1 MSLKFCRNPHAQRA
15 VSVLTGIAFAGS
27 LLLSACS
34 GGATSS
40 GMPQQSSAVS
50 SVTKLPASG
59 KAPVFKTALLSGAK
73 TSNRIAVT
81 ASSAPGTG
89 TVQLQLPAD
98 ADAES
103 LAVTLNGKDI
113 SGRFM
118 TSDCADGECM
128 KATVSAGD
136 GYAVKNVV
144 NASVRKKTGGMAS
157 GRARFAAAGAATSV
171 LNASQATALSVMP
184 KSVANAT
191 VTALGDVCDTTTMCP
206 PWLAPSVTFNTLMP
220 GGWNPGRGAW
230 IEVNG
235 QKLPGIPPNT
245 WPADCG
251 YPAKYVVVV
260 LDRQTLLEKTAAP
273 ESSPECFSDS
283 ASMAYALGKLAASDL
298 VIVGTIQ
305 GQVADAQ
312 LDTTAIGGS
321 AWAKAAPNLVPV
333 SYMAIGAA
341 GQPSGSAY
349 ENYDIS
355 ALGIG
360 DPPQFNVFATGTL
373 QEDTNG
379 NYGFQ
384 SSDVVEYAVSPND
397 PGYFIANTSG
407 TVIAMNLPADLTDE
421 QGPLRIIYTLP
432 VPNTP
437 TAPFNGLWLLVLDRT
452 TLQPIASQP
461 CSGQTSVAP
470 TVLVQPCGN
479 TYAVDNDQNN
489 TPDQNWRRLASDLSH
504 VGTYQLAILVSVNT
518 INDINAA
525 HEYASGSGLI
535 GFPMFATALQNI
547 GGTYSLV
554 GGPTFS
560 KADSYALVGF
570 GGASNPL
577 VGGAAEASTM
587 LRQQG
592 QSGVLHGTLQR
603 NRNGLYQPMQTSQ
616 EPQAVFAAKGGLDDS
631 DFAMALVSFQQPV
644 DWPSN
649 SDSTGLPGVTSI
661 LGQRAAYRFISHWL
675 LAGYYVKGIAGP
687 HQDDLHYFFSG
698 SSNTWIDYH
707 TMDPADL
714 PFPATGTWPGF
725 GCITS
730 TGSTCT
736 FQAPGDSATSGF
748 SAGDFNAVKA
758 QMSLEVQYLTNTL
771 QFLVTGST
779 NMKDVVAAGNANVG
793 LALSGAAATILG
805 SKFANEQQLA
815 PTTQVK
821 FSWQSLLGLLGGIAS
836 TIANAEGVGELL
848 DASAWASYGQ
858 TSPTAQKAIKNGVGI
873 SNSIG
878 ALLATIGSAGSL
890 TSKSSTNG
898 SGIPQP
904 FAQFTTT
911 IGDLA
916 NGELQSQLIVGFDVL
931 ADNLTSDW
939 ARLRNIGPR
948 VVDVNDALYAP
959 NQASQNTA
967 LQTLTNA
974 SAQTFYFSL
983 LPSFYHID
991 VWLGVLN
998 TQPSDPARF
1007 QPGIGYGQ
1015 GNLQPICYS
1024 FYVSPNNAA
1033 HLGYLSSYQGIAFAS
1048 LGPYNIYDPDTGNN
1062 DVFVIAG
1069 AAKNPNT
1076 DSTFIPSIDIDLA
1089 RTLFA
1094 PDQLNVSMQQFVA
1107 ANGPMPQSVGS
1118 SVSNTSGWPADKI
1131 CDVITGYPEDDAVPP
1146 SSGKDWFGDT
1156 ITTTTL
1162 TSATSN
1168 TLGQDT
1174 VLTAVVKA
1182 GDQAVAGGIMYFSI
1196 DGQVVGKATVG
1207 ADGTATLTLPEAT
1220 LGKHS
1225 VQADYAPPNGYA
1237 ASSTD
1242 STTLGVYAGAPD
1254 LTVAAANTSL
1264 DVSYDK
1270 PSQPLA
1276 LTIGSVA
1283 GLSGDVQLSCTG
1295 LPAGMSCKFDTPTPT
1310 LAADGS
1316 AQVSVV
1322 IGPSVATEAALGLL
1336 FLPMLMIGWRRED
1349 GSVRRRALPALLALC
1364 MAATAL
1370 TGCSGDS
1377 SSIPRETGTK
1387 TVLINATVGGVSRSV
1402 AVDVHID

>member
-1 MSLKFCRNPHAQRA
+1 MSLNVFRDPRAQRA
-15 VSVLTGIAFAGS
+15 VCVLTAIAFAGS

-40 GMPQQSSAVS
+40 GVPQQSSAVS
-50 SVTKLPASG
+50 RVTKLPASG
-59 KAPVFKTALLSGAK
+59 KAPVFKIPQPSGAK
-73 TSNRIAVT
+73 TSNRIDVT
-81 ASSAPGTG
+81 ATSAPGIG

-98 ADAES
+98 ADAKS

-113 SGRFM
+113 SSRFM

-128 KATVSAGD
+128 QATVSAGD

-157 GRARFAAAGAATSV
+157 GRARFAARGAATSV
-171 LNASQATALSVMP
+171 VNATQESQATALSVTP
-184 KSVANAT
+184 TSATNAT
-191 VTALGDVCDTTTMCP
+191 DTALGDVCDTTAMCP
-206 PWLAPSVTFNTLMP
+206 PWLPPSVSFNTLSP
-220 GGWNPGRGAW
+220 GGWDPGQGGAW

-235 QKLPGIPPNT
+235 QKFPGTAPT
-245 WPADCG
+245 KCLGAV
-251 YPAKYVVVV
+251 YVVVV
-260 LDRQTLLEKTAAP
+260 LNRQTLLEETAAP
-273 ESSPECFSDS
+273 QSSPQCFGN
-283 ASMAYALGKLAASDL
+283 ATNMTLALAKLTPSDL
-298 VIVGTIQ
+298 AIVGTLS
-305 GQVADAQ
+305 GQISFGN
-312 LDTTAIGGS
+312 LNTTAIGGS
-321 AWAKAAPNLVPV
+321 AWGQAVANLDPYT
-333 SYMAIGAA
+333 YMAIGAG
-341 GQPSGSAY
+341 GQPAGSAY
-349 ENYDIS
+349 ENYDRS
-355 ALGIG
+355 PLGINA
-360 DPPQFNVFATGTL
+360 PQFNVFATGTL

-407 TVIAMNLPADLTDE
+407 TVIAMNLPADLTDGR
-421 QGPLRIIYTLP
+421 GPLRFIYTLP

-461 CSGQTSVAP
+461 CSGQTFVAP

-479 TYAVDNDQNN
+479 TYAVAIDE
-489 TPDQNWRRLASDLSH
+489 PDQNWQRLAGDLSN
-504 VGTYQLAILVSVNT
+504 VGTFQLAILVSVNT
-518 INDINAA
+518 INDIDAL
-525 HEYASGSGLI
+525 HEYTTGK

-560 KADSYALVGF
+560 KADSYAMVGF

-577 VGGAAEASTM
+577 VGGAAEASTN
-587 LRQQG
+587 LQQQG

-616 EPQAVFAAKGGLDDS
+616 EPQPVFAAKGGLDDS

-649 SDSTGLPGVTSI
+649 SASTGLPGVTSI

-725 GCITS
+725 GCVTS

-736 FQAPGDSATSGF
+736 FQAPGDSATSSF
-748 SAGDFNAVKA
+748 TAGDFNAVKA

-779 NMKDVVAAGNANVG
+779 NMKDVIAAGNANVG

-805 SKFANEQQLA
+805 SKFANEQQIA

-821 FSWQSLLGLLGGIAS
+821 FSWQTLLGLLGGIAS

-848 DASAWASYGQ
+848 DANAWASYGE

-890 TSKSSTNG
+890 TSKSTTNG

-904 FAQFTTT
+904 FTQFTTT
-911 IGDLA
+911 IGELA
-916 NGELQSQLIVGFDVL
+916 NGELQNQLIVGFDVL

-939 ARLRNIGPR
+939 ARLQNVGPR
-948 VVDVNDALYAP
+948 VVDVNDPLYAP

-1015 GNLQPICYS
+1015 GTRAPICYS

-1033 HLGYLSSYQGIAFAS
+1033 NLGYLSSYQGIAFAS
-1048 LGPYNIYDPDTGNN
+1048 VGPFLTYDPDIGNN

-1107 ANGPMPQSVGS
+1107 ANGPMPQSVGTQL
-1118 SVSNTSGWPADKI
+1118 SNTSGWPADKI
-1131 CDVITGYPEDDAVPP
+1131 CDVMTGYPDDDAVPP
-1146 SSGKDWFGDT
+1146 SPGKDWFGDT

-1196 DGQVVGKATVG
+1196 DGQVVGQATVG

-1225 VQADYAPPNGYA
+1225 VQADYAPPGGYA

-1242 STTLGVYAGAPD
+1242 PTTLGVYAGSPD
-1254 LTVAAANTSL
+1254 LTVAVASTGL
-1264 DVSYDK
+1264 EVSYDK
-1270 PSQPLA
+1270 PSAPLA
-1276 LTIGSVA
+1276 VTIGSVA

-1295 LPAGMSCKFDTPTPT
+1295 LPAGMSCKFDRPKPT
-1310 LAADGS
+1310 LPADGS
-1316 AQVSVV
+1316 VQVSVV
-1322 IGPSVATEAALGLL
+1322 IGPSMATEAALGLL

-1349 GSVRRRALPALLALC
+1349 GSVRRRAAPALLALC

-1387 TVLINATVGGVSRSV
+1387 TVLINAEVGGVSRTV